1 MSKRTDYLVW
11 IIIILVTIIAWFI
24 FYIYNENKNI
34 ATIQECVKISEK
46 IDKIYNNLDTER
58 VNTDIEIKCN

>member
-1 MSKRTDYLVW
+1 MSKRIDILVW
-11 IIIILVTIIAWFI
+11 IIIILTTIIIGFI
-24 FYIYNENKNI
+24 FYTYSNNNAI

-58 VNTDIEIKCN
+58 VNTDIEVKCN

>member
-1 MSKRTDYLVW
+1 MSQRTDYLVW

-46 IDKIYNNLDTER
+46 IDKIYNTLDTER
-58 VNTDIEIKCN
+58 VDTERNKM

>member
-1 MSKRTDYLVW
+1 MSQRTDFLVW
-11 IIIILVTIIAWFI
+11 IIIILLTIIMWFI

-34 ATIQECVKISEK
+34 ATIQECVNISEK

-58 VNTDIEIKCN
+58 VNTDIEVKCN

>member
-1 MSKRTDYLVW
+1 MNKRTDYLVW
-11 IIIILVTIIAWFI
+11 IIIILLTIIMWFI
-24 FYIYNENKNI
+24 FYVYTENRSV

-58 VNTDIEIKCN
+58 VNTDIEVKCN

>member
-1 MSKRTDYLVW
+1 MSQRTDFLVW

>member
-1 MSKRTDYLVW
+1 MSQRIDFLVW
-11 IIIILVTIIAWFI
+11 IIIILLTIIMWFI
-24 FYIYNENKNI
+24 FYISYENKNI

-58 VNTDIEIKCN
+58 VNTELEVKCN

>member
-1 MSKRTDYLVW
+1 MSQRTDYLVW